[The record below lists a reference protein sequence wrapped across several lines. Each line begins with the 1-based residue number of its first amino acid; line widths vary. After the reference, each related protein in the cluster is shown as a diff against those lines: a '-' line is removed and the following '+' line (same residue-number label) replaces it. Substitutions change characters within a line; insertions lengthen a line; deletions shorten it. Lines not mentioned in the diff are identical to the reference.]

1 VTAHDRAL
9 AWDGC
14 LNVRDLGG
22 LPTEDG
28 GRIAPGALVR
38 GDNARRLSDEAWRA
52 VIEHGV
58 RTVVDLRFPEELAAD
73 PPRDLP
79 VNAVHVSVLGR
90 ADPQY
95 AEELDAWLAGLP
107 DEVAHTREAYLEFL
121 ERNRQAFA
129 RAVSAVA
136 TAPPG
141 GVLVH
146 CMEGKDRTG
155 LVVAL
160 LLRLAGVPPDEI
172 AADYALSAERLTP
185 VFAPWLDEATDDA
198 QRERRRRIA
207 STPAA
212 AMVEVLEELDQ
223 RYGGVEGYLRAPG
236 GVSEEE
242 LRAARTRLR
251 EEAADAAA

>member
-1 VTAHDRAL
+1 MTGDDRAL

-14 LNVRDLGG
+14 LNVRDLGS

-28 GRIAPGALVR
+28 ARIVPGALVR
-38 GDNARRLSDEAWRA
+38 GDNARRLSDAAWRA
-52 VIEHGV
+52 VVEHGV
-58 RTVVDLRFPEELAAD
+58 RTVIDLRFPEELAAD
-73 PPRDLP
+73 PPGVLP
-79 VNAVHVSVLGR
+79 IEVVHVSVLGR
-90 ADPQY
+90 ADPAY
-95 AEELDAWLAGLP
+95 AHELDARLASLP

-121 ERNRQAFA
+121 ERNRPAFG
-129 RAVSAVA
+129 RAVSAAA

-160 LLRLAGVPPDEI
+160 LLRLAGVPPEEI
-172 AADYALSAERLTP
+172 AADYALSAERLAP
-185 VFAPWLDEATDDA
+185 VFAPWLEAATDDA

-212 AMVEVLEELDQ
+212 AMVEVLAELDR
-223 RYGGVEGYLRAPG
+223 RYGTVEGYLRAA
-236 GVSEEE
+236 GVSDDE
-242 LRAARTRLR
+242 LRAARSRLR
-251 EEAADAAA
+251 DEAADAAA

>member
-1 VTAHDRAL
+1 MTGHDRAL

-28 GRIAPGALVR
+28 GRIALGALVR
-38 GDNARRLSDEAWRA
+38 GDNALRLSDEAWRA
-52 VIEHGV
+52 VVEHGV

-73 PPRDLP
+73 PPRELP
-79 VNAVHVSVLGR
+79 IEVVHVSVLGR

-95 AEELDAWLAGLP
+95 AAELDARLAGLP
-107 DEVAHTREAYLEFL
+107 DAVAHTREAYLEFL
-121 ERNRQAFA
+121 ERNRPAFA

-136 TAPPG
+136 TAPAG

-160 LLRLAGVPPDEI
+160 LLRLAGVPPAEI
-172 AADYALSAERLTP
+172 AADYALSAERLAP
-185 VFAPWLDEATDDA
+185 VFAPWLDAAPDDA
-198 QRERRRRIA
+198 QRERRRRVA

-212 AMVEVLEELDQ
+212 AMLGVLEELDR
-223 RYGGVEGYLRAPG
+223 RYGGVECYLRAG
-236 GVSEEE
+236 GVANEE